1 LTRRQWDDAA
11 ACAGSASRGRIR
23 IKAIEAHA
31 SIERNI
37 VAGFG
42 VAIAFLIIIAGFAYR
57 NAHSYVE
64 TNQWVV
70 HTYQVLGTLS
80 EISTRLNEA
89 ESQQRAY
96 LITTDNRYLQWRDR
110 VFSEIRGNVGELSEL
125 TADNPIQ
132 RQRIPDLEQ
141 KIATRLETMEGTR
154 RLRDMQ
160 GIEAVQQRI
169 LSGVGPVAMDSIRAV
184 LRVMETEERRLLE
197 LRTADVKRNADVL
210 LWISAAV
217 IVVIS
222 LFLGWLLTVIRR
234 QMAEGKQAGQAIVN
248 LNADLHRQTKQ
259 LSLANKELE
268 GFSYSVS
275 HDLRAPLRA
284 IDGYAL
290 MLEEDYRGRLDQE
303 ALRFLS
309 VIRANS
315 KRMGLLIDNLLAFS
329 RLGRQSLA
337 KGELNM
343 NKLVREVIDEALLL
357 EGGKAA
363 KIEVGQLPPAKADRA
378 LLRQVWVNLI
388 SNALKYSGKSPNRSI
403 EVSGRKDGIEN
414 VYSVTDN
421 GVGFSMEY
429 VEKLFGVFQRLHRA
443 DEFSGTGVGLA
454 IVQRLITRHG
464 GRVWAE
470 GAVNKGAR
478 FSFTLPIGEA
488 HE

>member
-1 LTRRQWDDAA
+1 
-11 ACAGSASRGRIR
+11 
-23 IKAIEAHA
+23 
-31 SIERNI
+31 
-37 VAGFG
+37 VA
-42 VAIAFLIIIAGFAYR
+42 
-57 NAHSYVE
+57 
-64 TNQWVV
+64 

-80 EISTRLNEA
+80 EISSKLNEA

-96 LITTDNRYLQWRDR
+96 LITADKRYLQWRDR
-110 VFSEIRGNVGELSEL
+110 VFAEIGKDVGELIEL

-132 RQRIPDLEQ
+132 KQRIPDLEQ
-141 KIATRLETMEGTR
+141 KIANRLETMEGTR
-154 RLRDMQ
+154 RLRETQ

-184 LRVMETEERRLLE
+184 LDSMQTEERRLLE
-197 LRTADVKRNADVL
+197 LRTADVKKGADL
-210 LWISAAV
+210 LLGISAAV

-222 LFLGWLLTVIRR
+222 LFLGWLLMVIRR
-234 QMAEGKQAGQAIVN
+234 QMVERKQAEQAIESH
-248 LNADLHRQTKQ
+248 NADRQQQTMQ
-259 LSLANKELE
+259 LEVANKELE

-290 MLEEDYRGRLDQE
+290 MLEEDYGDRLDEE
-303 ALRFLS
+303 AVRYLS

-315 KRMGLLIDNLLAFS
+315 KRMGLLIDDLLAFS
-329 RLGRQSLA
+329 RLGRQDLA

-343 NKLVREVIDEALLL
+343 NRLVQEVIDEALLQ
-357 EGGKAA
+357 EGRKVA

-388 SNALKYSGKSPNRSI
+388 SNALKYSGKSPNPSI

-421 GVGFSMEY
+421 GVGFSMDY

-443 DEFSGTGVGLA
+443 EEFSGTGVGLA
-454 IVQRLITRHG
+454 IVQRLVTRHG